1 MSDASLPEPPA
12 ENIDGSKAVSYSH
25 EVHHKV
31 NWGYIAIGLAVIA
44 ALLFLRDRV
53 DGDEDGAGL

>member
-44 ALLFLRDRV
+44 AIAYLYDRA
-53 DGDEDGAGL
+53 DDDRPAGAV

>member
-12 ENIDGSKAVSYSH
+12 ENVDGSKAVTYSH
-25 EVHHKV
+25 EVHHQI
-31 NWGYIAIGLAVIA
+31 NWGYVVIGLAVIA

-53 DGDEDGAGL
+53 NSDENGVGA